1 MQAAGIIIA
10 LVVLYFLS
18 CIRILFEYERGVVFR
33 LGRALEGP
41 KGPGIILV
49 FWPIDRMVKV
59 SLRTTVQDVPS
70 QDIITKDNVSV
81 KVNAVVYF
89 RVVDPMSAVLQVQNY
104 FFATTQLSQT
114 TLRSVIGQ
122 AELDEL
128 LSERDK
134 LNRKLQQIIDQQTDP
149 WGVKVSLVEVKY
161 VDLPQHMK
169 RSMARQ
175 AESERERR
183 AKVIHANGE
192 YQASSRLRDAAT
204 NIQNHPMA
212 MQMRYL
218 QTLVELGTENNTTV
232 IFPLP
237 MEMLNAFMNKGSTG
251 NDQAPSDTTSEP
263 PPTEPPPPP
272 YSTGEEKGD
281 IEDEDIPPDD
291 FTDEE
296 KTE

>member
-1 MQAAGIIIA
+1 MQFVLIIIA
-10 LVVLYFLS
+10 IVGLYFLT
-18 CIRILFEYERGVVFR
+18 CIRILFEYQRGVIFR
-33 LGRALEGP
+33 LGRALPTP

-49 FWPIDRMVKV
+49 FWPVDSMFKV
-59 SLRTTVQDVPS
+59 SLRTTVQDVPP
-70 QDIITKDNVSV
+70 QDVITKDNVSA

-89 RVVDPMSAVLQVQNY
+89 RVVDPMSSVLQVRDY
-104 FFATTQLSQT
+104 FYATVQLSQT

-122 AELDEL
+122 AEMDEL

-134 LNRKLQQIIDQQTDP
+134 LNRQLQQVIDQQTDP

-161 VDLPQHMK
+161 VDLPDHMK

-192 YQASSRLRDAAT
+192 YQAASRLRDAAT
-204 NIQNHPMA
+204 TISKQPMA

-232 IFPLP
+232 VFPLP
-237 MEMLNAFMNKGSTG
+237 TELLSAFMKNKDSD
-251 NDQAPSDTTSEP
+251 NDQSSSQ
-263 PPTEPPPPP
+263 
-272 YSTGEEKGD
+272 STATDQEGKDEANTAKEESSEEKSEE
-281 IEDEDIPPDD
+281 ED
-291 FTDEE
+291 
-296 KTE
+296 KKAGS